1 MFDASNL
8 LHNAVT
14 SHYEAQR
21 DEAIA
26 ILQLYFEDS
35 VGIGDHS
42 NILDEIKKWA
52 AKLAEAEEIL
62 QVMDKYSEKC

>member
-1 MFDASNL
+1 MFDSSNL
-8 LHNAVT
+8 LHNALT

-21 DEAIA
+21 NEAIA

-35 VGIGDHS
+35 VGIGEHS

-62 QVMDKYSEKC
+62 EVINNYSEKC

>member
-1 MFDASNL
+1 MFDSSNL

-42 NILDEIKKWA
+42 NILDEIKKWTV
-52 AKLAEAEEIL
+52 KSSSGGRFLT
-62 QVMDKYSEKC
+62 